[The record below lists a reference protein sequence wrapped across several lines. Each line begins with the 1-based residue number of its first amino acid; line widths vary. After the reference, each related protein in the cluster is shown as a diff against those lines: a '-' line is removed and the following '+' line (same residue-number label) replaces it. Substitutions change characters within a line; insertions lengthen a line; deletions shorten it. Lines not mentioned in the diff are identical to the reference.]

1 MLRRPHGR
9 ARLDEDHPQAWG
21 RCDRCGF
28 LYLLRDLAWQY
39 QINGLTTINTGFRVC
54 ETCVDSLNYQ
64 FQNVPLPADPLPVM
78 NARPEPYML
87 DEVDYLSTQDLVP
100 IVTQDDVNIVV
111 DDASQNYSDV
121 PPDPNNGTNPPNTP
135 SSG

>member
-28 LYLLRDLAWQY
+28 LYLLRDLEFQY
-39 QINGLTTINTGFRVC
+39 AINGLTTINTGFRVC
-54 ETCVDSLNYQ
+54 EICVDNLNYQ
-64 FQNVPLPADPLPVM
+64 FQNIPLPADPLPTR

-87 DEVDYLSTQDLVP
+87 DEVDYLATQDLIP

-111 DDASQNYSDV
+111 DDASQNFFDV
-121 PPDPNNGTNPPNTP
+121 PSDPNNGTNPPNTP
-135 SSG
+135 SSD